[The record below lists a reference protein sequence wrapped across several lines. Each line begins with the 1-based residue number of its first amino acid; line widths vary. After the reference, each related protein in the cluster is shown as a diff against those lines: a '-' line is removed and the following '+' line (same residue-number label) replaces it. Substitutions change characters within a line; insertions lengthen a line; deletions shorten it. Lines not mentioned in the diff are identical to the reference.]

1 MENNSKNVDGGKVSG
16 SESRVSN
23 PKSHV
28 SSPKAQVSSQ
38 SSHTARALGSS
49 LPMSLRYSINICDSV
64 RGRPVAFARQRLE
77 DAISMRRPIK
87 FTTSL
92 NGLGHK
98 PGSMGPGRYAVR
110 CCSNI
115 LSVINSAVSNAEQ
128 KGLNVKRLVIKSM
141 VPSKGPTIMRNG
153 RHGGQAKKTHLL
165 VVVGEGS
172 DGFGGKK

>member
-1 MENNSKNVDGGKVSG
+1 MTENVSNLEVEKNVSG
-16 SESRVSN
+16 
-23 PKSHV
+23 V
-28 SSPKAQVSSQ
+28 SSPKSQVSSQ
-38 SSHTARALGSS
+38 KSYISSPGSSTARALGSS

-64 RGRPVAFARQRLE
+64 RGRSVAFARQRLE

-98 PGSMGPGRYAVR
+98 PGSMGPGRYAVK

-165 VVVGEGS
+165 VVVGESAG
-172 DGFGGKK
+172 DVK